1 MKGFYRRPSKAIEQ
15 GGGFFIP
22 GLEGERIRIVTALA
36 LLVALLGLSFLF
48 SRHKSNHTIPEFCS
62 ISDSSIFAPTP
73 SLYFFFF
80 LSIVYSLQLVV
91 NQIGQTF
98 TTFNEVVSE
107 SIGVITLILLFIQ
120 GVSAGLLEKDVIEVT
135 QTFMSILQSSND
147 EAARRAET
155 ISKSIIQSCEDI
167 NYILVLSRKAEQAKL
182 ILEYAPIGAVP
193 ATKEME
199 VEVLRS
205 KFQFQADSVNSNSK
219 AQVVDGALTA
229 CLPISRQA
237 NGNSGSVI
245 MHKMNDYSGNTW
257 LIGIDKNG
265 NEEAAAD
272 MEWISK
278 LIQAPDDAGMENA

>member
-1 MKGFYRRPSKAIEQ
+1 M
-15 GGGFFIP
+15 
-22 GLEGERIRIVTALA
+22 
-36 LLVALLGLSFLF
+36 
-48 SRHKSNHTIPEFCS
+48 
-62 ISDSSIFAPTP
+62 
-73 SLYFFFF
+73 
-80 LSIVYSLQLVV
+80 
-91 NQIGQTF
+91 
-98 TTFNEVVSE
+98 SE

-193 ATKEME
+193 VTKEME

-205 KFQFQADSVNSNSK
+205 KFQFQADSVNSNSE

-257 LIGIDKNG
+257 LIGIDKNV